1 MKDVKSI
8 GFGFENCEYFSI
20 DAKYFGAFEL
30 TDFFTSIY
38 RASCNAIIKMNLIET
53 VVMEIFSEGN
63 GQYKPFG
70 VGDEVNNFFD
80 RLQTYD
86 DITSISVT
94 YNDDTVEEYYVTY
107 KEEVEGQLGSPNVL
121 QHTYMN
127 KFGDL
132 YIVISKDK
140 GIFDFFDKEEINNKE
155 NIDFAKLM
163 ILD

>member
-20 DAKYFGAFEL
+20 DAKYFGAFQL
-30 TDFFTSIY
+30 TDFCRSIH
-38 RASCNAIIKMNLIET
+38 RVGCNAILKMNLVDT

-63 GQYKPFG
+63 GQYNPFG
-70 VGDEVNNFFD
+70 DEDEVNNFFD

-94 YNDDTVEEYYVTY
+94 YDDDTVEEYYVDY
-107 KEEVEGQLGSPNVL
+107 KEEVEDQLGSPNVY

-155 NIDFAKLM
+155 NIDFVKLM